1 MDGNGNKT
9 IDSEVKVSLLSQYF
23 HSQFTT
29 DNHILRD
36 MQPPSANI
44 TGLSSIIFT
53 PTLVSFIIKKLKARS
68 AGGSDGVPPSF
79 F

>member
-1 MDGNGNKT
+1 M
-9 IDSEVKVSLLSQYF
+9 DSEVKASLLSQYF

-29 DNHILRD
+29 DSHILPD
-36 MQPPSANI
+36 MQPPPANI

-53 PTLVSFIIKKLKARS
+53 PSLVSCLIIKLNARS
-68 AGGSDGVPPSF
+68 AGDPDGVHPSF